1 MSSLEGIE
9 VFSVAVEAGSFAAA
23 ARKLRVTPSAV
34 SRRVAQLEQELGVSL
49 LSRTTRSLRL
59 TDDGQAFHARC
70 LRILEELQEA
80 RDDIAKVRR
89 APAGMLRVDAPIAFT
104 RSVLGPRLPRFLER
118 YPELRVAL
126 TLRDQRADPVA
137 EGLDLL
143 VRIGPLA
150 DSALLARRVGQ
161 SRFVFCASPA
171 YVKKHGRPKSP
182 SELRRHRC
190 VGYWRD
196 GAPDP
201 FRFVSEGGV
210 EVVDVDGQCHVN
222 DADVARQLV
231 LGGQGVG
238 CFFDF
243 LVDREISSRKL
254 TPLLQ
259 EHAGAVW
266 PIHVLYPKNR
276 HLLPKVNAFVDFLLS
291 VCNER
296 GLSPK
301 RGAAA

>member
-1 MSSLEGIE
+1 MSTLEGLE
-9 VFSVAVEAGSFAAA
+9 LFSATVEAGSFAAA

-34 SRRVAQLEQELGVSL
+34 SRRVALLEQELGVAL

-59 TDDGQAFHARC
+59 TDDGQAFHRRC

-89 APAGMLRVDAPIAFT
+89 TPAGMLRVDAPIAFA
-104 RSVLGPRLPRFLER
+104 RGVLGSRLARFLER

-137 EGLDLL
+137 EGLDVL
-143 VRIGPLA
+143 VRIGPLT
-150 DSALLARRVGQ
+150 DSSLLSRRVGQ
-161 SRFVFCASPA
+161 SRFVFCASPG

-182 SELRRHRC
+182 SELRNHRC
-190 VGYWRD
+190 VGYWRE

-201 FRFVSEGGV
+201 FRFLSKAGM

-222 DADVARQLV
+222 DAEVARQLV
-231 LGGQGVG
+231 LAGQGIG

-243 LVDREISSRKL
+243 LVDQDVSSRKL

-259 EHAGAVW
+259 EHLGAVW

-276 HLLPKVNAFVDFLLS
+276 HLLPKVTAFVDFLIE
-291 VCNER
+291 VCRQR
-296 GLSPK
+296 GLAPTRAK
-301 RGAAA
+301 